1 MMRRRALARINRS
14 VCGSLADDASLIVR
28 AGATDRTASPV
39 PLPHAADIEV
49 RHQWPPDFRPPASG
63 HLALIQPWEFGSIP
77 TAWVAPLQTVVD
89 ELWVPSE
96 YVRRMYLDAGVDA
109 DRVQVVPNG
118 VDLSH
123 YSPEGP
129 ALELDAPGLRFLF
142 VGGAISRKGIDVLLS
157 AFGEAFAGRDDVTL
171 IVKDFGADGVYR
183 GGDRAELLRMAA
195 DVGGPRVVH
204 LTETLTDDG
213 VAALYRACDVLVH
226 PYRGE
231 GFAMPVLEAMA
242 CGLPTMVTAGGP
254 TDEFCPA
261 DAGWRI
267 PSTKALLPGR
277 RVGDLPVAGEAWML
291 EPDRDALVALLR
303 EVADAGEEE
312 RARRGA
318 AACTAAATM
327 GWDAVAARYAE
338 RIHALSDRPARIAQL
353 PAVELDLAAAA
364 RPRLLAVPAYRG
376 RDELAALLDAWA
388 AAAPSGTPGTLILV
402 ADPARDGTPEQ
413 VEAHIVAAATT
424 AGIDLD
430 HCADIEVRFLHATP
444 GRDAALHAA
453 TDGFVALHGASA
465 GHTRL
470 ALAAG
475 NAIVTP
481 DAESLRAFLAA
492 SVDAVAPPVL
502 AGA

>member
-1 MMRRRALARINRS
+1 M
-14 VCGSLADDASLIVR
+14 
-28 AGATDRTASPV
+28 
-39 PLPHAADIEV
+39 
-49 RHQWPPDFRPPASG
+49 RHQWPPDFRPAASG

-96 YVRRMYLDAGVDA
+96 HVRRMYLDAGVDA
-109 DRVQVVPNG
+109 DRVAVVPNG
-118 VDLSH
+118 VDLAH
-123 YSPEGP
+123 YSPDGP
-129 ALELDAPGLRFLF
+129 AMELEGAPGLRFLF
-142 VGGAISRKGIDVLLS
+142 VGGAIARKGIDVLLS
-157 AFGEAFAGRDDVTL
+157 AYGEAFAGRDDVSL

-183 GGDRAELLRMAA
+183 GGDRAELQRMAA
-195 DVGGPRVVH
+195 DANGPRVVH
-204 LTETLTDDG
+204 LTETLADDE

-242 CGLPTMVTAGGP
+242 CGLPTVVTAGGP
-254 TDEFCPA
+254 TDEFCPG

-277 RVGDLPVAGEAWML
+277 MIGDMPVAGEAWML

-303 EVADAGEEE
+303 EVANASEE

-318 AACTAAATM
+318 AARAAAATL
-327 GWDAVAARYAE
+327 GWEAVAARYAE
-338 RIHALSDRPARIAQL
+338 RIGGLSSRPPRIAQL
-353 PAVELDLAAAA
+353 PAVDLDLAAAT

-376 RDELAALLDAWA
+376 RDELAALLGAWTV
-388 AAAPSGTPGTLILV
+388 AAPAGTAATLILV

-413 VEAHIVAAATT
+413 IEAHIVAAATT

-430 HCADIEVRFLHATP
+430 RCADIEVRFLHATP

-465 GHTRL
+465 GHVRL
-470 ALAAG
+470 AEAAG

-481 DAESLRAFLAA
+481 DAESLVAFLAA
-492 SVDAVAPPVL
+492 PTAQAP
-502 AGA
+502 AFAAA